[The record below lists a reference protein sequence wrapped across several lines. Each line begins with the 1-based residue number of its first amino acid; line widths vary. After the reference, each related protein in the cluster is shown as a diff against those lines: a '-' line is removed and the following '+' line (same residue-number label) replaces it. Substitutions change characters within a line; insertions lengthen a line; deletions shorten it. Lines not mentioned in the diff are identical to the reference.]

1 MIKKVGIRFWQLA
14 RRIDAIYRYKM
25 EGNFIARGMQTY
37 IIKIVENP
45 GMIQDEIGKIV
56 KVDKGTCARAMQRLL
71 QKGYIIRERDVE
83 DKRKYR
89 VYPSEKAMEEYPII
103 LKIYEEITDK
113 SIDGISKEDEEKLEE
128 LLDKIFTNLDQE
140 YERVRK

>member
-1 MIKKVGIRFWQLA
+1 MKKIGIRFWQLA
-14 RRIDAIYRYKM
+14 RRMDAIYRYKM

-45 GMIQDEIGKIV
+45 GMIQDEISKVV
-56 KVDKGTCARAMQRLL
+56 KVDKGTCARAIQRLL
-71 QKGYIIRERDVE
+71 DKQYIIREKDVE

-89 VYPSEKAMEEYPII
+89 IFPSEKALEEYPVI

-113 SIDGISKEDEEKLEE
+113 SISGLSKEEEKKLEE
-128 LLDKIFTNLDQE
+128 LLDKIFVNLDEE
-140 YERVRK
+140 YERVKK